1 MLHSIMTERVTLT
14 LEVPEWVDETRLKE
28 EISDFVKDFSDNYVR
43 AKSLKEIEELNFDE
57 KELEKFEKL
66 GESWEKTK
74 KE

>member
-28 EISDFVKDFSDNYVR
+28 EISDFVKDFSDNYLR